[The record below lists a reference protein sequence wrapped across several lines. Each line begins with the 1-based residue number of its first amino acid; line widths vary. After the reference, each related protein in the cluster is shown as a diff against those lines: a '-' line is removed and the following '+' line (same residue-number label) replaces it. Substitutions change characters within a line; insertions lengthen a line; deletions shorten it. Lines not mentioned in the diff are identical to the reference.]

1 MRPLA
6 AMTMREL
13 AAYARSPL
21 AFVFTAVFLAAAGAL
36 CLEIGGLIDLGVA
49 DLATLFAF
57 LPWLFLVFMPALAMR
72 QWAEEIAS
80 GAIETTLALPAPLWA
95 LVAGKFLAAW
105 AVAGAGL
112 VLTMPLWIA
121 ISVLGAPD
129 HGPIAVGYLTA
140 FLIAGAY
147 LAIGAAASA
156 LSGSAVTAFV
166 AAAGIGFVFTA
177 AGLPVV
183 LDAARSLFGPG
194 ASDAIAAFSLL
205 EAMDAGARGV
215 IEAPRL
221 VFLLGLIGSFLMLA
235 TVWLDARRG
244 GR

>member
-1 MRPLA
+1 MRPIA
-6 AMTMREL
+6 AMIAREL

-21 AFVFTAVFLAAAGAL
+21 VFVFIAVFVAAAGAL
-36 CLEIGGLIDLGVA
+36 ALEIGGLIDLGVA

-57 LPWLFLVFMPALAMR
+57 LPWLFLVLMPALAMR

-80 GAIETTLALPAPLWA
+80 GAIEATLALPAPLWM

-105 AVAGAGL
+105 AVAGIGL
-112 VLTMPLWIA
+112 CLTMPLWAA
-121 ISVLGAPD
+121 ISLLGAPD
-129 HGPIAVGYLTA
+129 HGQIAAGYVTA
-140 FLIAGAY
+140 ILVAGAY
-147 LAIGAAASA
+147 LAIGVAASA

-166 AAAGIGFVFTA
+166 AAVAIGFVFTA
-177 AGLPVV
+177 AGLPVA
-183 LDAARSLFGPG
+183 LDAARAAFGPA
-194 ASDAIAAFSLL
+194 ASDAMAAFSLL

-215 IEAPRL
+215 IEGPRL
-221 VFLLGLIGSFLMLA
+221 VFLFGLMGLFLILA